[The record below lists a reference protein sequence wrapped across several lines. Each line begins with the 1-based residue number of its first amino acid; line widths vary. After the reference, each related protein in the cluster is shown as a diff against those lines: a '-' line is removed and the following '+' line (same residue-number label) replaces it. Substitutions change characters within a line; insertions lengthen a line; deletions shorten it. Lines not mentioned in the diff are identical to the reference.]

1 MSLEV
6 SREIATVTKGCG
18 PVTRD
23 DDDNDDI
30 ATTAMTND
38 LVVPT

>member
-6 SREIATVTKGCG
+6 SREIATVTKRCG

-30 ATTAMTND
+30 ATPAMTND
-38 LVVPT
+38 LVVPA